1 MWQWFRLWAWFVLTP
16 AFAFTLAWSSLWAR
30 TQQTSQ
36 AHFISNVEAV
46 AQLPETGGV
55 VLGITSTYE
64 AGDARPMLVANF
76 LKRHNSP
83 MTPHEEYGQKLVDIA
98 DRHGIDFRLVPA
110 IAMQESNL
118 CKATP
123 PGSYNCLGFGV
134 HSRGTLKFEKYEDG
148 FERAAREL
156 KANYI
161 DRGLDTPCKIM
172 RKYTPSSNGSWCN
185 SVNQWMSEMKFDDRA
200 RGKSDDVDH
209 NVLEYAMKKV
219 EPESEA
225 EVAEV
230 ENSVE
235 STVEPSPSPSP
246 EVSPS
251 PSPVSKKNSKAA
263 SSSTELSE

>member
-1 MWQWFRLWAWFVLTP
+1 MWQWFRLWAWFALTP

-30 TQQTSQ
+30 SLQTSQ

-55 VLGITSTYE
+55 VLGITNTYE
-64 AGDARPMLVANF
+64 AGDARPILVANF

-83 MTPHEEYGQKLVDIA
+83 MTPHEEYGVKLVEIA

-200 RGKSDDVDH
+200 KGKADDADH
-209 NVLEYAMKKV
+209 NVLEYAVNKV
-219 EPESEA
+219 EPEVEA
-225 EVAEV
+225 V
-230 ENSVE
+230 EPAAVI
-235 STVEPSPSPSP
+235 EPSPSPEASP
-246 EVSPS
+246 TPS
-251 PSPVSKKNSKAA
+251 PRAKIAPKPATPSGEVI
-263 SSSTELSE
+263 E